1 MGLNWKIQEYLD
13 SILTQKCIKNVIV
26 EDHL

>member
-13 SILTQKCIKNVIV
+13 SILLQKCIENVIV

>member
-13 SILTQKCIKNVIV
+13 SILKQKCIKNVIV
-26 EDHL
+26 ENHS